1 MRSSGDMRQFDYAY
15 TSDLRLKSIQMTGFG
30 NYYSAHA
37 QTASLSTCH
46 LRHFAVSEDRRVSPM
61 HHRDAVVLAP
71 AALPDRRKARTRRAQ
86 ACAFNPED
94 IHLACMHRMW
104 AKAATA
110 R

>member
-1 MRSSGDMRQFDYAY
+1 MI
-15 TSDLRLKSIQMTGFG
+15 SDNQIRAIRMVGFG
-30 NYYSAHA
+30 KCYPHA

-86 ACAFNPED
+86 ACALNPED